1 MRDRVQ
7 PYWFFDG
14 CCKVYL
20 IRKPIPWAGFSSAST
35 MTTSQQGPQLWHFG
49 ILASSWAEGSPFL
62 LYIMVQRLQCALRL
76 VRLHIGN
83 YTFSE
88 LFEFSSIGISE
99 VYCCAACGA
108 HFAQYKVRSLHTVCV
123 TRLLQLRR
131 VLQDLLSTNFRGR
144 HAKPVKCAVH
154 GTSNRLKTAGQ
165 AMHCSSTK

>member
-1 MRDRVQ
+1 MGR
-7 PYWFFDG
+7 FFQRFYNDDEPA
-14 CCKVYL
+14 
-20 IRKPIPWAGFSSAST
+20 RATAST
-35 MTTSQQGPQLWHFG
+35 RQVVRDVG

-62 LYIMVQRLQCALRL
+62 LYHGSTSPGARRLPS
-76 VRLHIGN
+76 LHIGN
-83 YTFSE
+83 NTFSE

-123 TRLLQLRR
+123 RRLLQLRR

-154 GTSNRLKTAGQ
+154 GTSPTLV
-165 AMHCSSTK
+165 